1 MTWKVGKLS
10 AGQAGSYKLKLK
22 WKAVAAADAEFD
34 IQGKFTV
41 EGNTSSSAKADSA
54 VKMKVISDRFGNLK
68 HQRYILGY
76 PDGKFHP
83 ENALTRAELAA
94 IVARMKENAK
104 VTDALTYN
112 DVQESHWAGN
122 AIEELYHG
130 PLKGVAPQF
139 PDVAESHWGFGDVQ
153 EATVSHE
160 SVRNAD
166 GSEAWK
172 SSMTDDV
179 Q

>member
-1 MTWKVGKLS
+1 
-10 AGQAGSYKLKLK
+10 
-22 WKAVAAADAEFD
+22 
-34 IQGKFTV
+34 
-41 EGNTSSSAKADSA
+41 
-54 VKMKVISDRFGNLK
+54 MKVFSDRYGNLK

-83 ENALTRAELAA
+83 ENALTRVELA
-94 IVARMKENAK
+94 
-104 VTDALTYN
+104 
-112 DVQESHWAGN
+112 ESHWAGN
-122 AIEELYHG
+122 AIEELYRG

>member
-1 MTWKVGKLS
+1 M
-10 AGQAGSYKLKLK
+10 
-22 WKAVAAADAEFD
+22 F
-34 IQGKFTV
+34 
-41 EGNTSSSAKADSA
+41 
-54 VKMKVISDRFGNLK
+54 SDRFGNLK

-83 ENALTRAELAA
+83 ENAAVEALYRGKFLAGYEDGTFKPA
-94 IVARMKENAK
+94 DSIRRVEAVTMINRM
-104 VTDALTYN
+104 
-112 DVQESHWAGN
+112 
-122 AIEELYHG
+122 LYRG

-160 SVRNAD
+160 SVRNTD